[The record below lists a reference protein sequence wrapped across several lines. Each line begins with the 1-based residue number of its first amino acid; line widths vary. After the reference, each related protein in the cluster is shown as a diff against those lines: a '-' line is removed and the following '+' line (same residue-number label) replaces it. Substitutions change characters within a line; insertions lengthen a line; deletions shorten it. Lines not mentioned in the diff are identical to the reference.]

1 MSLAA
6 GLVDPVHGT
15 QAVFRHVLDAM
26 SRPGRVH
33 ELPAGLFEHPSRPAL
48 PLGTAAAA
56 VLLTLCDA
64 ETTLWWSPGPRLPQL
79 HDWARFHSGVR
90 WVDHVEDAD
99 MVGLRA
105 GALTP
110 ALWARLRPGSDVAPH
125 TSATLI
131 VEVDALQAWPQGQA
145 VQHGQDHTGTVTNTD
160 TDTGTD
166 TDTDIALHL
175 QGPGIEQAHHLRV
188 AGISRAVWQARMAQ
202 SASYPCGVDLLL
214 CCGTRVVGLPRSTHL
229 TWLDT

>member
-15 QAVFRHVLDAM
+15 QAVFRQVLDAM

-79 HDWARFHSGVR
+79 HEWARFHAGVH
-90 WVDHVEDAD
+90 WVDQVEDAD
-99 MVGLRA
+99 MVGVRA

-131 VEVDALQAWPQGQA
+131 VEVDALQALPVAAAAQA
-145 VQHGQDHTGTVTNTD
+145 DDHDDHGDHDSDD
-160 TDTGTD
+160 TDL
-166 TDTDIALHL
+166 ALHL
-175 QGPGIEQAHHLRV
+175 QGPGIEQAHRLRV
-188 AGISRAVWQARMAQ
+188 AGISRAVWRLRRAQ

-229 TWLDT
+229 SWLDT